1 MHDTFG
7 RILYLTVSCVHL
19 GMGYKEFNTTFLDS
33 MYPPVVQL
41 LLGLE
46 DAVRLHGLD
55 QGLGPQHVRLCR
67 LRKRDGRRHPQVR
80 PLLLRVPPRPGGGG
94 DGRPGAAVGRG
105 GRRPHGGTV
114 NRNRFFLQTTR
125 VKPNTTIF

>member
-19 GMGYKEFNTTFLDS
+19 GMGDKELNTTFLDS

-46 DAVRLHGLD
+46 DAVRLHGFD
-55 QGLGPQHVRLCR
+55 QGLGPQHVRICR
-67 LRKRDGRRHPQVR
+67 LRQRDGRRHPHVR
-80 PLLLRVPPRPGGGG
+80 PLLLRVPLGPGGG

-105 GRRPHGGTV
+105 GRRPHCGPVYG
-114 NRNRFFLQTTR
+114 NRSFLQTTR
-125 VKPNTTIF
+125 VQSISN